1 VARVL
6 TSPYTRCRQSVEPLA
21 ATLDLPVEERSELA
35 EGSTRADVH
44 ALAKELG
51 AATAVL
57 CTHGDVIGEVLGEE
71 PEKGSTWVLDGG
83 LRRGEYLPPPA

>member
-1 VARVL
+1 VQRVL

-21 ATLDLPVEERSELA
+21 AALGLPVEERPELA
-35 EGSTRADVH
+35 EGSTRAEVG

-57 CTHGDVIGEVLGEE
+57 CTHGDIIDDVLGEE
-71 PEKGSTWVLDGG
+71 PEKGSTWVLDGDLG
-83 LRRGEYLPPPA
+83 RRAYLPPPA